1 MNGKRV
7 THWFL
12 VFQICMELVL
22 SAFVVHLCSSE
33 FDDFVRDRIQARAL
47 YVKYDNIAR
56 RKRVEKWGVRIR
68 ILESNGIHE
77 INQSEASALVY
88 GLNGINCGFFNPS
101 SGLFENVAQRLSV
114 V

>member
-22 SAFVVHLCSSE
+22 PALVVHLCSSE
-33 FDDFVRDRIQARAL
+33 FDHFVRDRIQARAL

-88 GLNGINCGFFNPS
+88 GLNGINCGFFHSLLPA
-101 SGLFENVAQRLSV
+101 FYEYAER
-114 V
+114 